1 MKKLLLSVTVLC
13 FILCSCSSPSNDVN
27 DQTTPSDTTTVALVT
42 TVTEDTSITE
52 TTAPEPFESSV
63 YDVLAEYF
71 SHYMPY
77 GYSAVVVTS
86 AYDLLDV
93 YRYIMSDDARR
104 WTSMHEEIVEG
115 SAYNDYLNNT
125 YTPDFFGAYGKNHD
139 NYLIAVMIKSNNA
152 SDRYSITATADG
164 NAINVNVE
172 LTQPYPL
179 PRDDG
184 GLFIYLV
191 PMEGVYQGQEL
202 IIN

>member
-1 MKKLLLSVTVLC
+1 
-13 FILCSCSSPSNDVN
+13 
-27 DQTTPSDTTTVALVT
+27 
-42 TVTEDTSITE
+42 
-52 TTAPEPFESSV
+52 
-63 YDVLAEYF
+63 
-71 SHYMPY
+71 
-77 GYSAVVVTS
+77 
-86 AYDLLDV
+86 
-93 YRYIMSDDARR
+93 
-104 WTSMHEEIVEG
+104 MHEEIVEG

-125 YTPDFFGAYGKNHD
+125 YTPDFFGAYGKNYD

-152 SDRYSITATADG
+152 SDRYSITTAADG